1 MSASTRRV
9 RPRDDDG
16 YTLVELM
23 VVVLVIGVLIA
34 IALPSFLGART
45 RALDGAAKQSASLAL
60 RSAKIVYTD
69 HSDYNEASVS
79 ALEASEPSL
88 DYVDGV
94 MPSTGSL
101 SVSRDVPDA
110 DTFTAAVWST
120 SGTCFFSRDRAGLGV
135 DRGALAT
142 GSAADCRAANTAAVT
157 FTPDW

>member
-1 MSASTRRV
+1 MSALTRRA
-9 RPRDDDG
+9 RHLGDDG
-16 YTLVELM
+16 FTMVELM

-79 ALEASEPSL
+79 ALETSEPSL

-94 MPSTGSL
+94 TPSSGSL

-120 SGTCFFSRDRAGLGV
+120 AGTCFFIRDRAGLGV
-135 DRGALAT
+135 DRGAIT
-142 GSAADCRAANTAAVT
+142 SGSAADCWAANTASVT